1 MPPPAVAV
9 DSLAPRAHGPVARGA
24 CIPSRRRHRLP
35 HCRHHR
41 QYRLQCVCAKATSLY
56 RSLRDACSDMPA
68 RMIVI
73 ALDAAGPTGM
83 ESGEIA
89 LRAGFG
95 VFAVT

>member
-1 MPPPAVAV
+1 
-9 DSLAPRAHGPVARGA
+9 
-24 CIPSRRRHRLP
+24 
-35 HCRHHR
+35 
-41 QYRLQCVCAKATSLY
+41 
-56 RSLRDACSDMPA
+56 MPA

-73 ALDAAGPTGM
+73 ALNAAGPTGM

>member
-1 MPPPAVAV
+1 MCLFAAAPPIAPLSSSPSISAAV
-9 DSLAPRAHGPVARGA
+9 R
-24 CIPSRRRHRLP
+24 
-35 HCRHHR
+35 
-41 QYRLQCVCAKATSLY
+41 VCEGSI
-56 RSLRDACSDMPA
+56 SISFVIRDACSDMPA